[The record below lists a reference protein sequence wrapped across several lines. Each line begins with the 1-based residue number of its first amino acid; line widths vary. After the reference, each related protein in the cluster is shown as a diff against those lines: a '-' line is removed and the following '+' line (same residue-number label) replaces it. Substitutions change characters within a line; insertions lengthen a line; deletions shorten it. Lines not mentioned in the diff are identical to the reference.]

1 MRRSQI
7 YKTLLLWLLLYIWLS
22 AWLNRP
28 WEVFFLYYSLL
39 LIKYGWKKCWTTTTT
54 TTTISSS
61 RNRRQNATQRSNE
74 SICQE
79 ATDSVMWYNDDNNI
93 YTFIWFRKKKTKT
106 LFKMMNLTP
115 LINTT
120 GPLNYSNSILEASE
134 DEDSSSSS
142 LLLAGSRNHTVSLP
156 PGRGTQLLLRV
167 LPARLSA
174 QRGGHP
180 GAGREPA
187 LHIHP
192 ESAADE
198 GIHKLHPHWAGHI
211 RYHSHTHEVRA
222 S

>member
-156 PGRGTQLLLRV
+156 RQRNSTSSSSSSCPAVCSTGWASWGWSGTCSPYSSWVGRRWRDPQTASSLGWPHTI
-167 LPARLSA
+167 SFSYS
-174 QRGGHP
+174 RGK
-180 GAGREPA
+180 
-187 LHIHP
+187 
-192 ESAADE
+192 S
-198 GIHKLHPHWAGHI
+198 
-211 RYHSHTHEVRA
+211 
-222 S
+222 